1 MKAFNTKRK
10 LIDKKLN
17 LLVTCGLNQ
26 LHNKKKERTFV
37 HSLIATAALG
47 YIHVQIHVAGIQG
60 NKEFSVY
67 H

>member
-1 MKAFNTKRK
+1 M
-10 LIDKKLN
+10 DKKLN

-26 LHNKKKERTFV
+26 QHNKKKERTFV

-60 NKEFSVY
+60 TKEFSVY